1 MPRILPSLFWQA
13 RKEIS
18 PLAAQLLPACRDLE
32 SAAHE
37 LRWIREHVRDTK
49 SPIPNKL
56 RMWKLVEKRASGVP
70 LQYVLGTQPF
80 GDLEIKCRPGVLIP
94 RPETEAYTLHL
105 ASLLSHSQ
113 HPPPKSLSILDL
125 CTGTGCIPLLLLH
138 SLLAAPSTRNIPI
151 DIHGVDISPRAVR
164 LARENQAHNTA
175 VLRLLPR
182 PASSS
187 PSPSSSSPSG
197 AGPRYTLDFAR
208 HDIFSPA
215 LVPAVRQRL
224 RLRLRDRDRE
234 GEGEGEQG
242 GDEQPGGGALDLLV
256 SNPPYISPS
265 DFAASTARA
274 VRNHEPRPALVP
286 DFHHHHHHLLLLHR
300 QSPEAGDRRPYPYP
314 YPYRCRP
321 EDVFYARLRE
331 IAAAL
336 RPRRVLMEVGGW
348 DQARRVVGLLF
359 TSGDAGAETAET
371 GDPEGGGGLEG
382 YEVEIWR
389 DEPAAGDRG
398 ERVQLAGRE
407 VVVRGVG
414 NGRAVYLYR

>member
-56 RMWKLVEKRASGVP
+56 RVWKLVEKRASGVP

-94 RPETEAYTLHL
+94 
-105 ASLLSHSQ
+105 
-113 HPPPKSLSILDL
+113 
-125 CTGTGCIPLLLLH
+125 
-138 SLLAAPSTRNIPI
+138 RNIPI

-187 PSPSSSSPSG
+187 PSSSSPSPSG

-224 RLRLRDRDRE
+224 RLRDRDQE
-234 GEGEGEQG
+234 GEGEGNGEGEGRGKGEQG

-256 SNPPYISPS
+256 SNPPYISAS

-286 DFHHHHHHLLLLHR
+286 DFHHHHHILLHQ
-300 QSPEAGDRRPYPYP
+300 QSPEAGDRRPCPN
-314 YPYRCRP
+314 PYRCRP

-348 DQARRVVGLLF
+348 DQARRVVGLFF
-359 TSGDAGAETAET
+359 TSRDAGAETAETAET
-371 GDPEGGGGLEG
+371 GDPEGSGGVGGGGGGLEG

-407 VVVRGVG
+407 VIVRGVG